1 MIMYLI
7 RKQISKIKN
16 TKRLANEKNA
26 HPWHA
31 SVVDALYLTIGIVV
45 VGSFYTWVAL
55 DNFEQS
61 LAYVPSWMPL
71 VWQISDYLPFVY
83 LGTILLFFIDKLIIM
98 FIYIHSFILKKLMIL
113 IQKVDIWYWRRTGK
127 EAVVTNAMWKLTGK
141 YRSMDTKQRKMFDY
155 MLYCGLLV
163 FMAVRFLT

>member
-16 TKRLANEKNA
+16 TKRLANEMNA

-31 SVVDALYLTIGIVV
+31 SVFDALYLTIGIVV

-61 LAYVPSWMPL
+61 MAYVPSWMPL

-127 EAVVTNAMWKLTGK
+127 EAVVTNAMWKTTGK
-141 YRSMDTKQRKMFDY
+141 YRKMSEKQRKIFDY
-155 MLYCGLLV
+155 SLYCGLLV

>member
-16 TKRLANEKNA
+16 TKRLASEKNA

-31 SVVDALYLTIGIVV
+31 SVFDALYLTIGIVV

-61 LAYVPSWMPL
+61 MAYVPSWMPL